1 MRKGIVLVGICL
13 LLFCLFT
20 GNASAK
26 TWYVDD
32 NLQDFPYAD
41 FTKIQDAVNIAL
53 PGDTIIVY
61 NGSYYE
67 NVDVD
72 KQLNLTGIGIPIV
85 NASGEG
91 SPISFYADGCILEGF
106 KIKNSGEEYG
116 YYNDAG
122 VRLLSDNNLVKN
134 NNITNNLI
142 GVFSL
147 NSKNNTITQNDIINN
162 FVFGTYLRNTSDTKF
177 INNYVFNNT
186 LLGIRVS
193 DSVNNNLSDNILSNN
208 HLGNIDLYDSKEN
221 IIANN
226 SIFDNLTP
234 PPPGWS
240 LQLYESNNNVV
251 INNEILGMTVDKL
264 VTVGFDLQRSNNN
277 IIANNRIANYS
288 RGIEIYNSNYN
299 QIYHNN
305 FINNTMQARDYNGTN
320 VWDNGHP
327 SGGNYWS
334 DYTGEDKYSG
344 PTQDQPGSDGIGD
357 TPYPIPEAARDKY
370 PYMSENGWLMPQILS
385 VHNLNTGENFST
397 IQDAIDD
404 SDTKDG
410 HTITVDSGT
419 YTENVDVTKSLTIRS
434 ISGNPDDTIVQAAT
448 TYEYAFEITA
458 DYVNISGF
466 TVKRATGVYAYAGI
480 HLENANYCSIANNS
494 VSNNWM
500 DGIELYYSSNNI
512 LTNNNVSN
520 NGYDGIEFYYSSNN
534 ILINNTVNLN
544 TLTGISLYG
553 SLNNTI
559 TNNTASNN
567 NIGIELWDSANST
580 LRNNTISENDYN
592 FCVIGN
598 ARSHR
603 YTIG

>member
-305 FINNTMQARDYNGTN
+305 FINISLITQCKPVIITGQMFGTMATLLAAI
-320 VWDNGHP
+320 
-327 SGGNYWS
+327 
-334 DYTGEDKYSG
+334 TGVIIQGKINIV
-344 PTQDQPGSDGIGD
+344 DQPK
-357 TPYPIPEAARDKY
+357 T
-370 PYMSENGWLMPQILS
+370 
-385 VHNLNTGENFST
+385 
-397 IQDAIDD
+397 
-404 SDTKDG
+404 
-410 HTITVDSGT
+410 
-419 YTENVDVTKSLTIRS
+419 SLE
-434 ISGNPDDTIVQAAT
+434 VM
-448 TYEYAFEITA
+448 E
-458 DYVNISGF
+458 
-466 TVKRATGVYAYAGI
+466 
-480 HLENANYCSIANNS
+480 
-494 VSNNWM
+494 
-500 DGIELYYSSNNI
+500 
-512 LTNNNVSN
+512 
-520 NGYDGIEFYYSSNN
+520 
-534 ILINNTVNLN
+534 
-544 TLTGISLYG
+544 
-553 SLNNTI
+553 
-559 TNNTASNN
+559 
-567 NIGIELWDSANST
+567 
-580 LRNNTISENDYN
+580 
-592 FCVIGN
+592 
-598 ARSHR
+598 
-603 YTIG
+603 